1 MWPFIKFLP
10 DKTNFKYVAFAPFLM
25 VVSLLACI
33 ASLYL
38 TVWPLTPPCG
48 GLNCGVDFKGG
59 SMIEISTAPRNVDH
73 EALETLDQ
81 VGLGEVQVQGFTD
94 PTAAMVRYETPENIE
109 SGQAQAIMRQAITE
123 RLGEGVHFGR
133 ADVVGAKVSGELFL
147 LGVIALLAGIG
158 LMLVYIWFRFGFTFG
173 AAAVLALAHDVILTF
188 GLFAVTRMEFTLVAV
203 GSILTIIGYSIN
215 DKIVVLDR
223 VRENLRKYKRMP
235 MKELIDLSINETLSR
250 TIITGVTGLMAL
262 GVMAYYGGEALFAFA
277 VSMFFGIVIGTY
289 SSIFIAAPALIFF
302 GVGRR
307 DSFKTS
313 DEQKKAKRSG
323 GEAASSMP

>member
-1 MWPFIKFLP
+1 MWPLIKLLP
-10 DKTNFKYVAFAPFLM
+10 EKTKFKYVAFAPFLGVLSVM
-25 VVSLLACI
+25 ACI

-38 TVWPLTPPCG
+38 TLVPLTPPCG

-59 SMIEISTAPRNVDH
+59 SMLEISTAPRNIDH
-73 EALETLDQ
+73 EALGTLDQ
-81 VGLGEVQVQGFTD
+81 VGFGEVQVQGFTD
-94 PTAAMVRYETPENIE
+94 PTAAMVRYETPENIASSE
-109 SGQAQAIMRQAITE
+109 AQARMRAAITE

-147 LGVIALLAGIG
+147 LGVVALLAGIG
-158 LMLVYIWFRFGFTFG
+158 LMLVYIRFRFGLTFG
-173 AAAVLALAHDVILTF
+173 AAAVIALAHDVILTF
-188 GLFAVTRMEFTLVAV
+188 GLFAVTQMEFTLVAV

-215 DKIVVLDR
+215 DKIVIFDR

-235 MKELIDLSINETLSR
+235 MKELIDLSVNETLSR

-289 SSIFIAAPALIFF
+289 SSIYIAAPMLTIL

-307 DSFKTS
+307 DSFQTS
-313 DEQKKAKRSG
+313 EEKKKKPRDEAYS
-323 GEAASSMP
+323 AP

>member
-1 MWPFIKFLP
+1 MWPLIKFLP
-10 DKTNFKYVAFAPFLM
+10 EKTNFKYVAFAPFLGAI
-25 VVSLLACI
+25 SLLACL
-33 ASLYL
+33 ASIYL
-38 TVWPLTPPCG
+38 TVMPLTPPCG

-59 SMIEISTAPRNVDH
+59 SMIEISTAPNDVDH
-73 EALETLDQ
+73 EALESLRDL
-81 VGLGEVQVQGFTD
+81 GLGDVRVQGFTD
-94 PTAAMVRYETPENIE
+94 PTAAMVNYETPEGMSSE
-109 SGQAQAIMRQAITE
+109 EAQTIMRQGIIE
-123 RLGEGVHFGR
+123 RLGADVHFGR

-147 LGVIALLAGIG
+147 LGVAALGAGIA

-173 AAAVLALAHDVILTF
+173 AAAVTALAHDVILTF
-188 GLFAVTRMEFTLVAV
+188 GLFAITQMEFSLTAV

-223 VRENLRKYKRMP
+223 VRENLRKYKKMP
-235 MKELIDLSINETLSR
+235 MKELIDLSVNETLSR

-289 SSIFIAAPALIFF
+289 SSIFIAAPMLTVL

-307 DSFKTS
+307 DQFKTGEES
-313 DEQKKAKRSG
+313 KAESK
-323 GEAASSMP
+323 AAAARGV

>member
-1 MWPFIKFLP
+1 MFL
-10 DKTNFKYVAFAPFLM
+10 
-25 VVSLLACI
+25 SLLACI

-59 SMIEISTAPRNVDH
+59 SLIEFSTDPRPLDIGLIRAPLND
-73 EALETLDQ
+73 L
-81 VGLGEVQVQGFTD
+81 GIGEVQVQGFADGTS
-94 PTAAMVRYETPENIE
+94 AMARYETPEGADADATLARVQETIRQQL
-109 SGQAQAIMRQAITE
+109 GQDVE
-123 RLGEGVHFGR
+123 FGR
-133 ADVVGAKVSGELFL
+133 REVVGPKVSGEL
-147 LGVIALLAGIG
+147 
-158 LMLVYIWFRFGFTFG
+158 FRFGFTFG
-173 AAAVLALAHDVILTF
+173 AAAVIALAHDVVLTF
-188 GLFAVTRMEFTLVAV
+188 GLFAITRMEFTLVAV

-235 MKELIDLSINETLSR
+235 MKELIDLSVNETLSR

-277 VSMFFGIVIGTY
+277 VSMFFGIVVGTY
-289 SSIFIAAPALIFF
+289 SSIFIAAPALTFF

-307 DSFKTS
+307 DDFKS
-313 DEQKKAKRSG
+313 AAEKKKAKRE
-323 GEAASSMP
+323 GEAPSMP

>member
-1 MWPFIKFLP
+1 MWPLIKFLP
-10 DKTNFKYVAFAPFLM
+10 ETTKFKYVALAPFLCAI
-25 VVSLLACI
+25 SLLACI
-33 ASLYL
+33 ASIYL
-38 TVWPLTPPCG
+38 TVMPLTPPCG

-59 SMIEISTAPRNVDH
+59 SLLEISTAPNEVDH
-73 EALETLDQ
+73 DALANLDEL
-81 VGLGEVQVQGFTD
+81 GLGEVQVQGFTD
-94 PTAAMVRYETPENIE
+94 PTAAMVRYETPESMSIE
-109 SGQAQAIMRQAITE
+109 ESQAIMRAAIVE

-147 LGVIALLAGIG
+147 LGVAALGAGIG
-158 LMLVYIWFRFGFTFG
+158 LMLLYIWFRFGFTFG
-173 AAAVLALAHDVILTF
+173 AAAVIALAHDVILTF
-188 GLFAVTRMEFTLVAV
+188 GLFAVTQMDFTLTAV

-235 MKELIDLSINETLSR
+235 MKDLIDLSVNETLSR

-262 GVMAYYGGEALFAFA
+262 GVMAYYGGEALFSFA

-289 SSIFIAAPALIFF
+289 SSIYIAAPLLTVM

-307 DSFKTS
+307 DNFQTGEEKKKKPR
-313 DEQKKAKRSG
+313 DEDAYST
-323 GEAASSMP
+323 P

>member
-1 MWPFIKFLP
+1 MWPLIKFLP
-10 DKTNFKYVAFAPFLM
+10 EKTNFKYVAFAPFLGALS
-25 VVSLLACI
+25 VLACI

-38 TVWPLTPPCG
+38 TLMPLTPPCG

-59 SMIEISTAPRNVDH
+59 SMIEISTAPQNVNH

-81 VGLGEVQVQGFTD
+81 IGLGEVQVQGFTD
-94 PTAAMVRYETPENIE
+94 PTAAMVRYETPENME
-109 SGQAQAIMRQAITE
+109 SSQAQTIMRQAITE

-147 LGVIALLAGIG
+147 LGVLALGAGIT

-173 AAAVLALAHDVILTF
+173 AAAVIALAHDVILTF
-188 GLFAVTRMEFTLVAV
+188 GLFAVTQMDFTLTAV

-235 MKELIDLSINETLSR
+235 MKDLIDLSVNETLSR

-289 SSIFIAAPALIFF
+289 SSIYIAAPLLTKM

-307 DSFKTS
+307 DNFQTAEERKKKPR
-313 DEQKKAKRSG
+313 DEAYST
-323 GEAASSMP
+323 P

>member
-1 MWPFIKFLP
+1 MWPFIKLLP
-10 DKTNFKYVAFAPFLM
+10 DKTNFKYVAFAPFFMLI
-25 VVSLLACI
+25 SLAACL

-59 SMIEISTAPRNVDH
+59 SLLEFSTEPREVDLG
-73 EALETLDQ
+73 ALRTLNE
-81 VGLGEVQVQGFTD
+81 VGFGEVQVQGFTER
-94 PTAAMVRYETPENIE
+94 TSAMVRFETPENMD
-109 SGQAQAIMRQAITE
+109 STQAFATMREAISS
-123 RLGEGVHFGR
+123 RLGGDVHFGR
-133 ADVVGAKVSGELFL
+133 ADVVGAKVSGELFF
-147 LGVIALLAGIG
+147 LGVLALGAGIT

-188 GLFAVTRMEFTLVAV
+188 GLFAITRMEFTLVAV

-223 VRENLRKYKRMP
+223 VRENLRKYKKMP

-277 VSMFFGIVIGTY
+277 VSMFFGIVVGTY
-289 SSIFIAAPALIFF
+289 SSIFIAAPALTYF

-307 DSFKTS
+307 DSFKGADDKKKKPR
-313 DEQKKAKRSG
+313 DEVY
-323 GEAASSMP
+323 SSP

>member
-1 MWPFIKFLP
+1 MWPLIKLLP
-10 DKTNFKYVAFAPFLM
+10 EKTNFKYVAFAPFLG
-25 VVSLLACI
+25 VLSLLACL
-33 ASLYL
+33 ASIYL
-38 TVWPLTPPCG
+38 TVVPFTPPCG

-59 SMIEISTAPRNVDH
+59 SLIEISTAPQNVDH
-73 EALETLDQ
+73 DALRSLNDI
-81 VGLGEVQVQGFTD
+81 GLGEVQVQGFTD
-94 PTAAMVRYETPENIE
+94 PTAAMVKYETPPSMSSDE
-109 SGQAQAIMRQAITE
+109 AQAIMRAAITE

-147 LGVIALLAGIG
+147 LGAAALGAGIT
-158 LMLVYIWFRFGFTFG
+158 LMLLYIWFRFGFTFG
-173 AAAVLALAHDVILTF
+173 AAAVTALAHDVILTF
-188 GLFAVTRMEFTLVAV
+188 GLFAVTQMEFTLVAV

-235 MKELIDLSINETLSR
+235 MKELIDLSVNETLSR

-277 VSMFFGIVIGTY
+277 VSMFFGIVVGTY
-289 SSIFIAAPALIFF
+289 SSIYIAAPMLTVL

-307 DSFKTS
+307 DNFQSAE
-313 DEQKKAKRSG
+313 DKKKKKPPS
-323 GEAASSMP
+323 EEVYSHP

>member
-1 MWPFIKFLP
+1 MWPLIKLLP
-10 DKTNFKYVAFAPFLM
+10 AKTNFKYVAFAPFLCTL
-25 VVSLLACI
+25 SLLACI
-33 ASLYL
+33 GSLYL
-38 TVWPLTPPCG
+38 TLVPLTPPCG

-73 EALETLDQ
+73 AALETLGD
-81 VGLGEVQVQGFTD
+81 VGLGEVQVQGFQD
-94 PTAAMVRYETPENIE
+94 PTEAMVRYETPENME
-109 SGQAQAIMRQAITE
+109 SSQAQAIMRQAITE
-123 RLGEGVHFGR
+123 RLGEGVQFGR

-147 LGVIALLAGIG
+147 LGVAALGAGIA

-173 AAAVLALAHDVILTF
+173 AAAVTALAHDVILTF
-188 GLFAVTRMEFTLVAV
+188 GLFAVTQMEFTLVAV

-223 VRENLRKYKRMP
+223 VRENLRKYKKMP
-235 MKELIDLSINETLSR
+235 MKELIDLSVNETLSR

-289 SSIFIAAPALIFF
+289 SSIYIAAPMLTVL

-307 DSFKTS
+307 DSFQSAEDKKKKKPR
-313 DEQKKAKRSG
+313 DEAYS
-323 GEAASSMP
+323 AP

>member
-1 MWPFIKFLP
+1 MWPLIKFLP
-10 DKTNFKYVAFAPFLM
+10 EKTNFKYVAIAPFLCAI
-25 VVSLLACI
+25 SLLACI
-33 ASLYL
+33 ASVYL
-38 TVWPLTPPCG
+38 TVMPLTPPCG

-59 SMIEISTAPRNVDH
+59 SLLEISTAPNEVDH
-73 EALETLDQ
+73 DALASLGDL
-81 VGLGEVQVQGFTD
+81 GLGEVQVQGFTD
-94 PTAAMVRYETPENIE
+94 PTAAMVRYETPESMSNE
-109 SGQAQAIMRQAITE
+109 EAQTIMRNAIVE

-147 LGVIALLAGIG
+147 LGVAALGAGIA

-173 AAAVLALAHDVILTF
+173 AAAVIALAHDVILTF
-188 GLFAVTRMEFTLVAV
+188 GLFAVTQMDFTLTAV

-235 MKELIDLSINETLSR
+235 MKELIDLSVNETLSR

-262 GVMAYYGGEALFAFA
+262 GVMAYYGGEALFSFA

-289 SSIFIAAPALIFF
+289 SSIYIAAPLLTVM

-307 DSFKTS
+307 DNFQTG
-313 DEQKKAKRSG
+313 EEKKKKPRDDDAYST
-323 GEAASSMP
+323 P